1 MSVPGRGRGSSRDPD
16 EERTRAWHV
25 HRGAGRGTTSDHRS
39 GKGSRAT
46 TARCWPAAPYGV
58 RCFRS
63 RPSLETLLQTIWRL
77 SGPRCLGI
85 NPAIF
90 SQGRRPATGKV
101 LRKARNPLT
110 AAASQTSLVF
120 YFSSRVRDGLRPR
133 PTSRAASAVRMGME
147 WERRRAAKAA
157 GSPFTFRK
165 GQTARGPAAWAPEGE
180 RAGARRVER
189 CWSLSGNGA
198 HCSRREARRFEGFPG
213 ARGTAHR
220 FPPPRPGR

>member
-1 MSVPGRGRGSSRDPD
+1 MYTGELAGVQL
-16 EERTRAWHV
+16 RTT
-25 HRGAGRGTTSDHRS
+25 GAGRGAERRPRGAGPQRHT
-39 GKGSRAT
+39 GCAGL
-46 TARCWPAAPYGV
+46 
-58 RCFRS
+58 RS
-63 RPSLETLLQTIWRL
+63 RPSLETLLQNIWRL

-90 SQGRRPATGKV
+90 PQGRRPAAGKV

-120 YFSSRVRDGLRPR
+120 YFSCRVRDGFRPR

-147 WERRRAAKAA
+147 WERRGAAKAA

-189 CWSLSGNGA
+189 CWSLSGKGA
-198 HCSRREARRFEGFPG
+198 HCSRREARSFEGFQAPG
-213 ARGTAHR
+213 ARPTGFRLPGPDAE
-220 FPPPRPGR
+220 RPGAGSPVSAGP